1 MQANTR
7 CSLRVFATPTH
18 LIVPSTQLQSAA
30 AGTSSQLVIDCKNF
44 QSRNMSNF
52 NPFEQGAKCSDIRVY
67 EAFGFVGLLKVDER
81 ATFAL
86 LITKTRSVGVFGM
99 YEFFQVM
106 KTAFVPAGTF
116 EAREDTQ
123 RQLAG
128 MKKVLERG
136 FYYSRNYDLTQSL
149 QKQHELAVGSFL
161 HDHADSKFYWNRELY
176 GDLLQQGA
184 DHKWFLPLIEG
195 YVGIRKLTIAG
206 TELTCALISRRACNS
221 RYPRGLDDDG
231 EVGNFVETEQL
242 LLSANG
248 TYFGLVLVRG
258 TVPVFWEQAGPSSRF
273 SLTRPKLQTAP
284 VFADHMDTLL
294 KAYQKV
300 LIVNLLSSSK
310 PHERVLSE
318 AYREQMRLHQ
328 DRYEDTLS
336 YLAYDYKAESK
347 VGRLDELLTQ
357 ASPMLLCHLYF
368 SMQNKEI
375 LAWQKGVCRL
385 NCWDCL
391 DRTNA
396 AMSRVAWF
404 MLGWQVQALGKQLN
418 IAFDGEGVP
427 LAAFKSLWAEN
438 GDTLSLQYTVGA
450 ASLLLKGGKPGF
462 LGLLEAGSSL
472 DRLYSQAYEGHR
484 RSEGFETLL
493 GKFVLGSLT
502 RTLQTQYIQRQ
513 TALRE
518 AEFLEAIETH
528 MRVVTWNVN
537 GQRPPASDTIAS
549 LLFSP
554 GSEPVVIV
562 LGLQEL
568 VPSSGS
574 SQFQSTKNLTII
586 ETWIQM
592 IAVTFTR
599 YCRVKYVMLKTD
611 LQVGV
616 LTLVYVQ
623 ASAVAQVTSIDID
636 KVKTVGTRGAVALRF
651 SLFHSSICLCNVNLP
666 AETVEDRLGLLQEV
680 ELQAFQSE
688 AVSKKQGQRVSSHEV
703 VVLFGGLNFPLDC
716 SLAEAQEVYREK
728 GLTGLRAADQ
738 LIPLLGSSRPGL
750 AGFKEAEIAFP
761 PTVRFSA
768 LEALIS
774 ESDIA
779 PSWADRILYSGN
791 CTVVETYRSVEI
803 ASEHWPVCADLL
815 LRLRKVNEE
824 KRQRVE
830 KEEVAKAAHL
840 DMSLSLEP
848 DAHRRTVSHN
858 L

>member
-1 MQANTR
+1 MQTNVR
-7 CSLRVFATPTH
+7 CSLRVFSTPTH
-18 LIVPSTQLQSAA
+18 LIVGSKQLQSAA
-30 AGTSSQLVIDCKNF
+30 AGTSSQLVIDCKSF

-67 EAFGFVGLLKVDER
+67 EAFGFLGLLKVDER
-81 ATFAL
+81 STFAL
-86 LITKTRSVGVFGM
+86 LITKTRSVGVFGA

-106 KTAFVPAGTF
+106 KTVFVPAGVF

-128 MKKVLERG
+128 LKKVMEGG

-206 TELTCALISRRACNS
+206 TELACALISRRACS
-221 RYPRGLDDDG
+221 SQYPRGLDEDG

-242 LLSANG
+242 VLSPNG
-248 TYFGLVLVRG
+248 TYFGLTLVRG
-258 TVPVFWEQAGPSSRF
+258 TVPVFWEQTGPSARF
-273 SLTRPKLQTAP
+273 SLTRPKLPTAP
-284 VFADHMDTLL
+284 FFADHMDTLL

-300 LIVNLLSSSK
+300 LVVNLLSNSK

-318 AYREQMRLHQ
+318 AYREQIRTHQ
-328 DRYEDTLS
+328 DKYEDTLS
-336 YLAYDYKAESK
+336 YLAYDYKAEGK
-347 VGRLDELLTQ
+347 AGRLGELVNQ

-375 LAWQKGVCRL
+375 LAWQKGVCRF
-385 NCWDCL
+385 NCLDCL

-396 AMSRVAWF
+396 AMSRVAWY

-418 IAFDGEGVP
+418 TSFDSDDIA
-427 LAAFKSLWAEN
+427 LATFKSLWAEN
-438 GDTLSLQYTVGA
+438 GDALSLQYTFGG
-450 ASLLLKGGKPGF
+450 ASLMLKGGKPGF
-462 LGLLEAGSSL
+462 LGLLEAGNSL

-484 RSEGFETLL
+484 RTEGYETLL

-513 TALRE
+513 IALRE
-518 AEFLEAIETH
+518 MEFLEGIETH
-528 MRVVTWNVN
+528 IRVITWNVS

-549 LLFSP
+549 LLFSSD
-554 GSEPVVIV
+554 SEPLVVV

-568 VPSSGS
+568 VASSGS
-574 SQFQSTKNLTII
+574 SQFQSTKNLAVI
-586 ETWIQM
+586 ETWIQR
-592 IAVTFTR
+592 VTVAFTR
-599 YCRVKYVMLKTD
+599 HCRVKYIMLKTD
-611 LQVGV
+611 LQVGI

-623 ASAVAQVTSIDID
+623 TSAISQVTSIDID
-636 KVKTVGTRGAVALRF
+636 KLKTVGTKGVVALRF
-651 SLFHSSICLCNVNLP
+651 TLFHSTICLCHVNLP
-666 AETVEDRLGLLQEV
+666 IETVEDRLSLLQEV

-688 AVSKKQGQRVSSHEV
+688 APSKKQGQRVSSHEV
-703 VVLFGGLNFPLDC
+703 VVLFGGLNFPLTC
-716 SLAEAQEVYREK
+716 TLTEAQEVYREK
-728 GLTGLRAADQ
+728 GVTGLRTADQ
-738 LIPLLGSSRPGL
+738 LTSLLGSSRPGL

-761 PTVRFSA
+761 PTVNLSA
-768 LEALIS
+768 LESPNS
-774 ESDIA
+774 ESEIG

-791 CTVVETYRSVEI
+791 CTSVESYQSI
-803 ASEHWPVCADLL
+803 EVASKRRPVCADLL

-824 KRQRVE
+824 KKQRVE
-830 KEEVAKAAHL
+830 KEEVAKAAHM
-840 DMSLSLEP
+840 DMGLSVEA
-848 DAHRRTVSHN
+848 DSHRRTVSHN